1 MGPTAAICTCTR
13 QDYEQ
18 ILEDLQEFWD
28 GRDTRALHHPMLVNE
43 FGNSAFVARAGPK
56 VIAYLFGFVSQV
68 EPVGYVHLIAVRP
81 QRGGGALAASLS
93 RTLSH
98 LHADMAAGTS
108 KRLQPPRT

>member
-43 FGNSAFVARAGPK
+43 FGNSAFVARAGPCRALCR
-56 VIAYLFGFVSQV
+56 ICTPTWLPARQSDYNPLELELDRFSQEYRNEAFGRA
-68 EPVGYVHLIAVRP
+68 EC
-81 QRGGGALAASLS
+81 
-93 RTLSH
+93 
-98 LHADMAAGTS
+98 
-108 KRLQPPRT
+108 